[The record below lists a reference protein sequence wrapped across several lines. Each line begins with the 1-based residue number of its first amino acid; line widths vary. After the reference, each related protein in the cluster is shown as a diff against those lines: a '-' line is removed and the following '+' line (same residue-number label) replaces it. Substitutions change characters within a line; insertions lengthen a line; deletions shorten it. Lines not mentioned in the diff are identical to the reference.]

1 MKLTIKNLS
10 LEENNNF
17 YTSIDDMEKVH
28 KLDPFI
34 QSNVNGTMN

>member
-17 YTSIDDMEKVH
+17 YTSIDDIKDNNLYVGVKEKE
-28 KLDPFI
+28 
-34 QSNVNGTMN
+34 N